1 VRLHLWLAVF
11 IALIPAWVQAKTPPS
26 SLTKIPFLRGL
37 ARDSALIFS
46 GTVLGV
52 EHLGPDLSTVAAT
65 RITCRVQ
72 EAIRGVRR
80 RQVVQIQEW
89 GGLWNSGECYRPSE
103 HVLLFLYPVSRLGL
117 TSPVGADWDAFA

>member
-1 VRLHLWLAVF
+1 MRLHLWLAVF

-37 ARDSALIFS
+37 ARDSALVFA

-65 RITCRVQ
+65 RITFRVQ
-72 EAIRGVRR
+72 ERR
-80 RQVVQIQEW
+80 
-89 GGLWNSGECYRPSE
+89 
-103 HVLLFLYPVSRLGL
+103 F
-117 TSPVGADWDAFA
+117 GASAADK